1 MSNSKKRITLGVAT
15 LGCLLIAAATAG
27 LKTEAAAEH
36 ATVTPLAVASPAG
49 GEESLP
55 LCAEQSA
62 SERKA
67 EAQDLAE
74 TAETPQTESSVETE
88 ELSYSYKISQEVER
102 STLETSGVLTMTLE
116 RSSEKEQRAE
126 ARLLSVVAWQSEG
139 VDTVF
144 LSEVMASTADVT
156 LSPVGAITE
165 IKLPEG
171 LSSEAARY
179 WKRILGRWQ
188 TAGPAKPKYA
198 KRWRASERNELGTY
212 SALYEPDAERSDG
225 RVRKIVLG
233 YKSVDDPH
241 LPGPPMIEG
250 EILISPGEH
259 PSSIEGQEVVRIGL
273 NRMGIEE
280 RITFSFTRTS

>member
-1 MSNSKKRITLGVAT
+1 MSNSKKRITLSVAS

-27 LKTEAAAEH
+27 LNGEPAAEH
-36 ATVTPLAVASPAG
+36 ATVTPLAVASPG
-49 GEESLP
+49 GREESLP
-55 LCAEQSA
+55 LCAAQSA
-62 SERKA
+62 SEREA
-67 EAQDLAE
+67 EVQDLAE
-74 TAETPQTESSVETE
+74 TAETPQTESSVQTE

-102 STLETSGVLTMTLE
+102 SVLETSGVLTMTLE
-116 RSSEKEQRAE
+116 GSSEKEQRAE

-156 LSPVGAITE
+156 LSSVGAITE
-165 IKLPEG
+165 IKLPES
-171 LSSEAARY
+171 LSSEATRY
-179 WKRILGRWQ
+179 WKRVLGRWQ
-188 TAGPAKPKYA
+188 TADPAKPKYA

-212 SALYEPDAERSDG
+212 SALYEPNTEG
-225 RVRKIVLG
+225 KVRKIVLG
-233 YKSVDDPH
+233 YRSVEDPH

-259 PSSIEGQEVVRIGL
+259 PSSIEGQEIVRIGL

>member
-1 MSNSKKRITLGVAT
+1 MSNSKKRITLSVAS

-27 LKTEAAAEH
+27 LNTEAAAEH
-36 ATVTPLAVASPAG
+36 ATITPLAVASPAR

-74 TAETPQTESSVETE
+74 TAETPQTESSVQTE

-179 WKRILGRWQ
+179 WKRVLGRWQ

-233 YKSVDDPH
+233 YRSVDDPH

>member
-1 MSNSKKRITLGVAT
+1 MSNSKKRITLSVAS

-27 LKTEAAAEH
+27 LNTEAAAEH
-36 ATVTPLAVASPAG
+36 ATITPLAIASSTG
-49 GEESLP
+49 EEESLP

-62 SERKA
+62 SEREA
-67 EAQDLAE
+67 EVQDLAE
-74 TAETPQTESSVETE
+74 TAETPQTESSVQTE

-102 STLETSGVLTMTLE
+102 SVLETSGVLTMTLE
-116 RSSEKEQRAE
+116 GSSEKEQRAE

-179 WKRILGRWQ
+179 WKRVLGRWQ

-233 YKSVDDPH
+233 FRSVDDPH

-273 NRMGIEE
+273 NRIGIEE

>member
-1 MSNSKKRITLGVAT
+1 MPNSKKRITLSIAT

-27 LKTEAAAEH
+27 LNTETGAEH
-36 ATVTPLAVASPAG
+36 ATITPLAIASPTG
-49 GEESLP
+49 SKESLP
-55 LCAEQSA
+55 LYAKQSA
-62 SERKA
+62 SEREV
-67 EAQDLAE
+67 EAQDPAE
-74 TAETPQTESSVETE
+74 TARAPQPERSAEAE
-88 ELSYSYKISQEVER
+88 ELSYSYKISQEVKR
-102 STLETSGVLTMTLE
+102 SVLETSGVLTMTLE
-116 RSSEKEQRAE
+116 GSSEKEQRAE
-126 ARLLSVVAWQSEG
+126 ARLLSVVAWRSEG

-165 IKLPEG
+165 IKLPES

-179 WKRILGRWQ
+179 WKRVLGRWQ

-212 SALYEPDAERSDG
+212 SALYEPNSEG
-225 RVRKIVLG
+225 KVRKIVLG
-233 YKSVDDPH
+233 YRSVDDPH

>member
-1 MSNSKKRITLGVAT
+1 MSNSKKRITLSVAT

-27 LKTEAAAEH
+27 LNAEAAAAH
-36 ATVTPLAVASPAG
+36 ATVTPLAIPTLTG
-49 GEESLP
+49 RDESLP
-55 LCAEQSA
+55 LVVKENPSG
-62 SERKA
+62 RKA
-67 EAQDLAE
+67 QDQDLTEAE
-74 TAETPQTESSVETE
+74 PTPQTEVAIKTE

-102 STLETSGVLTMTLE
+102 SVLETTGVLTMTLQGGSGQE
-116 RSSEKEQRAE
+116 RCAE
-126 ARLLSVVAWQSEG
+126 ARLLSVVAWQSDG

-212 SALYEPDAERSDG
+212 SALYEPDTERSDG

-233 YKSVDDPH
+233 YRSVDDPH

-280 RITFSFTRTS
+280 RLTFSFTRTS